1 MPDEIQNACIL
12 DEIKSTI
19 RLGGFHHAVISSE
32 FCEDFTH
39 RKVDLIERTTHL
51 NVSNV
56 SFFLGGEQGI
66 RTLE

>member
-1 MPDEIQNACIL
+1 
-12 DEIKSTI
+12 
-19 RLGGFHHAVISSE
+19 VISSE